1 MFQPFPP
8 YSDRRLVR
16 LNGAIGWPNS
26 PETKDPD
33 QRPRSPVVYH
43 ITESAGTAEDETQ
56 PIHLPISVRYRQT
69 IVTTA
74 PIVQICALRVRNA
87 CPECSTDV
95 PLESREMGAD
105 HRYRELPPGVRRTSV
120 DGRPDGPPSDL
131 PEYASV
137 PVTARDPKR
146 REAFRRV
153 AWLTSPGSTVQ
164 RARRFPERT
173 RAPKFQRD
181 GGRPRPET
189 WSRRVSRRVRPSADK
204 TRWRS
209 PACAATNVDR
219 ATRNRFLVEVR

>member
-1 MFQPFPP
+1 MAEQP
-8 YSDRRLVR
+8 R
-16 LNGAIGWPNS
+16 
-26 PETKDPD
+26 D
-33 QRPRSPVVYH
+33 QRPRPKTPLASGLPHYGIGGDRRGRDPADPPTYQRPV
-43 ITESAGTAEDETQ
+43 
-56 PIHLPISVRYRQT
+56 
-69 IVTTA
+69 
-74 PIVQICALRVRNA
+74 
-87 CPECSTDV
+87 STDHRHHRTDRSDLRS
-95 PLESREMGAD
+95 PRPERLPRMFHRRAARIPRDGAD
-105 HRYRELPPGVRRTSV
+105 HRYREVPSGVRRTSV

-173 RAPKFQRD
+173 RAPNLQRD